1 MMGTAHT
8 IGLSLWYPKGGY
20 GAMGGGLTNA
30 RAGLRGSSYLQLFD
44 FCGADLGVKQ
54 VGNLGEG
61 VDLGGIGFN
70 FSSPA
75 NGFFSDAARTIR
87 GFRSLAPLYEEGD
100 FYPLTR
106 LNATHLVSEAQPVM
120 AWQFHRPLQGD
131 GVVHL
136 LSAGGWGLTLPMAA
150 AALELDKRYEL
161 TDWDNP

>member
-1 MMGTAHT
+1 MMGAAHT

-20 GAMGGGLTNA
+20 GAMGGGVTNA

-150 AALELDKRYEL
+150 AALELDKHYEL